1 MGSGNRKRHSIRL
14 PEYDYSQRGAYHVT
28 ICVNHRENRLGRV
41 NDGEMVL
48 NDLGRIAFQGWEWFS
63 ETFPIAGVDVFCIM
77 PNHVHAI
84 ISIKDID
91 QCRGGLQTAPTEI
104 NAPPDIIARPKPLGR
119 LVGAYKTHTTVEINK
134 IMNTPGDKFWQRN
147 YYERVIR
154 NENEYESVW
163 NYIENNP
170 LNWMQD
176 ENYSA

>member
-91 QCRGGLQTAPTEI
+91 QCSTDGVLSSEPI
-104 NAPPDIIARPKPLGR
+104 RP
-119 LVGAYKTHTTVEINK
+119 
-134 IMNTPGDKFWQRN
+134 F
-147 YYERVIR
+147 
-154 NENEYESVW
+154 
-163 NYIENNP
+163 
-170 LNWMQD
+170 
-176 ENYSA
+176 